1 MFSGAALASVDASIL
16 ALRSTV
22 HNCSFLHFVLI
33 SYTPW
38 PCWAWDLLSLPTLLW
53 QALMER
59 ELEGRID
66 EITGA
71 LIGMGFRSTKP
82 SDTKGQRQQT
92 SRLRS
97 RSGIGSDNLER

>member
-1 MFSGAALASVDASIL
+1 
-16 ALRSTV
+16 
-22 HNCSFLHFVLI
+22 
-33 SYTPW
+33 
-38 PCWAWDLLSLPTLLW
+38 
-53 QALMER
+53 MER